1 MTAQT
6 SISLEP
12 ETRRR
17 AEQQAAQLG
26 ITLAEYIRR
35 LLERELGANREPA
48 DPSMVFNLGDGGGS
62 DVARDK
68 DMMLGEAIAAESSL
82 RESSSR

>member
-1 MTAQT
+1 MTVQT
-6 SISLEP
+6 RISLEP

-17 AEQQAAQLG
+17 AEQRAAQLG
-26 ITLAEYIRR
+26 ITLAEYVRR
-35 LLERELGANREPA
+35 LLERELGADRTPA

-68 DMMLGEAIAAESSL
+68 DAMLGEVSAAES
-82 RESSSR
+82 RRRGSSSR